1 MENIAE
7 IQALQVISV
16 NAWHIFISL
25 CNLLIMFLILKKF
38 LFKPVQKMIADRQAE
53 VDQVYQEAEED
64 RTAASGMKKE
74 YEARMATAREEAD
87 SIVRTAV
94 DTAQRKGDAIVSE
107 ASSQASHIKQRAE
120 EEIAREK
127 QQMLTDVKGEISDL
141 AVSIASKVVEREIDQ
156 KDYDG
161 FVDDFIRNVGDKA

>member
-16 NAWHIFISL
+16 NAWHILIAL
-25 CNLLIMFLILKKF
+25 CNLLIMFLILKHF
-38 LFKPVQKMIADRQAE
+38 LFKPVMKMLADRKEQVDKVYRDAE
-53 VDQVYQEAEED
+53 DARAD
-64 RTAASGMKKE
+64 ANGMKKE
-74 YEARMATAREEAD
+74 YEERMASAREEAD
-87 SIVRTAV
+87 NIVRTAV
-94 DTAQRKGDAIVSE
+94 DTAQRKGDSIVFE
-107 ASSQASHIKQRAE
+107 ASSQASHIKKKAE

-127 QQMLTDVKGEISDL
+127 QQMLQDVKGEISDL

-156 KDYDG
+156 KDYDS